1 MGFEMP
7 VVGLAVGGEVPIP
20 ATLEEQVDDCDGFG
34 QSPVTTEGG
43 VMSRLLD
50 VSVPIGLH
58 HGSRLLLNR
67 AERIGLDSIKQLET
81 EMDTRLYTDSFQ
93 RPAD

>member
-50 VSVPIGLH
+50 V
-58 HGSRLLLNR
+58 R